1 MSALAAD
8 PRSIPFTRVT
18 ICPEARAAVDRV
30 LSSGWVTTGPEV
42 AAFESEFRTFV
53 GAEHAVAVASCTA
66 AIEIGLRSLRLP
78 PGSAVLTSALTF
90 CGVAH
95 AITRAG
101 HRPVLVDVDPVTM
114 TPTAATTARASRAV
128 GGADAMVVLHF
139 AGCPSPVEELADAAG
154 LPLGR
159 VVEDAAHGPGMTVG
173 DRPVG
178 SISAATCFSFYA
190 TKNLPIG
197 EGGMLTTDDPEVA
210 AFARTA
216 RLHGMSRDA
225 WRRYLPGAPW
235 RYEVD
240 AEGLKA
246 NMTDVQ
252 AAIGRAQLTAL
263 DGWQARRRALADRYR
278 KVLEGVHGI
287 SPPGD
292 AEHGEHAWHLFV
304 TRVEPHHRLTRD
316 QLMEELSE
324 RGVHCSVH
332 FIPLH
337 HLGFFRRLES
347 CPPRLDGV
355 DALFPK
361 LLSLP
366 LYPALEDD
374 DVDRVCE
381 VLEALGRPASRPRL
395 AGEREGRA

>member
-1 MSALAAD
+1 MNMLAAEA
-8 PRSIPFTRVT
+8 RSIPFTRVT
-18 ICPEARAAVDRV
+18 ISSDARAAVDRV
-30 LSSGWVTTGPEV
+30 LGSGWVTTGPEV
-42 AAFESEFRTFV
+42 ACFEEEFAGSV
-53 GAEHAVAVASCTA
+53 GAKHAVAVSSCTA
-66 AIEIGLRSLRLP
+66 AIELGLRAMHLP
-78 PGSAVLTSALTF
+78 AGSRVLTSAVTF

-101 HRPVLVDVDPVTM
+101 HRPVLVDVDARTM
-114 TPTAATTARASRAV
+114 MPSPETAARAAR

-139 AGCPSPVEELADAAG
+139 AGHPAPVVELAAAAR
-154 LPLGR
+154 LPLQR
-159 VVEDAAHGPGMTVG
+159 VVEDAAHGPGISVG
-173 DRPVG
+173 GRAVG

-197 EGGMLTTDDPEVA
+197 EGGMLTTDDGEVA
-210 AFARTA
+210 AHTRTA

-235 RYEVD
+235 RYDVE

-263 DGWQARRRALADRYR
+263 GGWQARRRELALRYRDALAG
-278 KVLEGVHGI
+278 VEGI
-287 SPPGD
+287 TPPGD
-292 AEHGEHAWHLFV
+292 PVDGEHAWHLFV
-304 TRVEPHHRLTRD
+304 VQVEAHHRLARD
-316 QLMEELSE
+316 ELMTELGS

-337 HLGFFRRLES
+337 HLGFFRRVDPGRQEL
-347 CPPRLDGV
+347 PGA

-366 LYPALEDD
+366 LYPDLEDD

-381 VLEALGRPASRPRL
+381 VLEDLGRPARRSL
-395 AGEREGRA
+395 SSGSAGSGARC